1 MGPREETKWYTEIS
15 QLGGFANLEYDQIK
29 KSFIW
34 LELLKTHLRP
44 NIKLIFF
51 KFKDVFGI
59 HFKQFNLKKKKSF
72 P

>member
-1 MGPREETKWYTEIS
+1 MGPREEIKWYTEIS

-51 KFKDVFGI
+51 GI
-59 HFKQFNLKKKKSF
+59 HFKLFNF
-72 P
+72 F